1 MIRARGRQLINL
13 PMLLQI
19 LGWLLGIE
27 AVFMLIP
34 TITSIVLKE
43 ADWPVFLGT
52 TIGTGLAGGLCT
64 KYIRPESH
72 HLGRR
77 DGFLLTALVWVV
89 FSFFGMTPFIFA
101 EPHLTLS
108 EAFFEAMSGFT
119 TTGVST
125 MDNAAGLTHGMHLW
139 RALMQW
145 IGGMGIIVFT
155 LAVIPF
161 LNHSGG
167 IQMFNAESTGITH
180 DKIRPRISQTAKTLW
195 GTYMLL
201 TVLLTVLLVLGP
213 MDFFNSVCHAMGT
226 ISTGGY
232 TTEAAGLGDYGAS
245 IYIKIVLI
253 FFMFLGGVNFALLY
267 RGAHGDFKGLWR
279 NDALKVYIGAIVSLT
294 VIMSLIVLMR
304 GEAHTWKEATIE
316 PMYQVVSTLTSTGV
330 PAANFINWGP
340 LAIGLSF
347 CMMFS
352 GGCAGSTSGGV
363 KIDRIIF
370 LGKHFYNEVYRCIYP
385 NSIKS
390 VRINHNVVAP
400 DLVNKVVAF
409 MGLFVGV
416 MGVGGLLLTSMG
428 IPVWDAFFSVFS
440 CICNTGFGAE
450 VAGGT
455 VTYSELP
462 EAALWILSLEMLTGR
477 LEVFTVLVLFLPV
490 FWRK

>member
-1 MIRARGRQLINL
+1 MKRIRNRQLINL
-13 PMLLQI
+13 PMILQI

-27 AVFMLIP
+27 AVFMLVP
-34 TITSIVLKE
+34 TFTSIVLKE
-43 ADWPVFLGT
+43 PDWPIFFGT

-64 KYIRPESH
+64 KYIRPESR

-77 DGFLLTALVWVV
+77 DGFLLTALVWVI
-89 FSFFGMTPFIFA
+89 FSLFGMMPFILA
-101 EPHLTLS
+101 SPHLNIS

-125 MDNAAGLTHGMHLW
+125 IENPTGLTHGMHLW

-155 LAVIPF
+155 LAVIPL

-195 GTYMLL
+195 GTYLLL
-201 TVLLTVLLVLGP
+201 TILLVILLFLGP
-213 MDFFNSVCHAMGT
+213 MDFFQSVCHAMGT

-232 TTEAAGLGDYGAS
+232 TTDDTVMITYGTS
-245 IYIKIVLI
+245 IYIKIILI
-253 FFMFLGGVNFALLY
+253 IFMFLGGVNFALLF
-267 RGAHGDFKGLWR
+267 RGAHGDFKGLWH
-279 NDALKVYIGAIVSLT
+279 NDALKVYVGAIIVMT
-294 VIMSLIVLMR
+294 VMMSLIVLMN
-304 GEAHTWKEATIE
+304 GQAHNWKEATIE
-316 PMYQVVSTLTSTGV
+316 PMYQVVSTITSTGV

-340 LAIGLSF
+340 LAVGLSF

-352 GGCAGSTSGGV
+352 GGCAGSTSGGA
-363 KIDRIIF
+363 KIDRVIF

-390 VRINHNVVAP
+390 VRINKLVIAP

-416 MGVGGLLLTSMG
+416 LGVGGLILAAMG
-428 IPVWDAFFSVFS
+428 VPVLDAFFSVFS
-440 CICNTGFGAE
+440 CICNTGFGTE

-455 VTYSELP
+455 VTYSQLP
-462 EAALWILSLEMLTGR
+462 EPALWILCLEMLTGR